1 MKNQEIKK
9 SKRNGKELK
18 RPQKRGLILLLFI
31 VILIPAIWVLFLNKE
46 SDHTIASKTLN
57 GKWLRADGPYTIEI
71 TSVKDDGLLEVA
83 YFNPNPIAGAKGSWR
98 MNDEKLRVFVVLNDI
113 NYQGSTYEL
122 TYNERSKNLVGLFY
136 QAKVK
141 QTFDVYFTKNK

>member
-1 MKNQEIKK
+1 MKQEAKK
-9 SKRNGKELK
+9 KPK
-18 RPQKRGLILLLFI
+18 ILFI
-31 VILIPAIWVLFLNKE
+31 FIVIILIPAIWFLFLNKE
-46 SDHTIASKTLN
+46 SEHDIATKALT

-71 TSVKDDGLLEVA
+71 SSIEKDGVLEVA
-83 YFNPNPIAGAKGSWR
+83 YFNPNPISGTKANWR
-98 MNDEKLRVFVVLNDI
+98 MQDDKLRVFVVLNDV

-122 TYNERSKNLVGLFY
+122 TYNERSENLVGIFY